1 MRIAR
6 RLAITLPLCLTCWSC
21 SGVTDA
27 EQRDSQRVD
36 RQVKQVC
43 EQVDD
48 FFEAWGQAIV
58 DQDWS
63 RSNAEW
69 SQRRQE
75 LVEKFEAIDRFDWPQ
90 EHVDAFDECVSGLT
104 ETVG

>member
-36 RQVKQVC
+36 RQGKQGC
-43 EQVDD
+43 EQVGD
-48 FFEAWGQAIV
+48 FFEAWGQAV
-58 DQDWS
+58 VEQDWR
-63 RSNAEW
+63 RSNAEAVGG
-69 SQRRQE
+69 
-75 LVEKFEAIDRFDWPQ
+75 LTEAIDRFDWPQ